1 MSLLKKREIDIMVTY
16 AMSLDANQVLVLDFE
31 NSTRDDA
38 KISQVA
44 KTPDELG
51 AWLLEAN
58 VAAFELENGVGAAGP
73 QEKYVWDFNNEVQDP
88 LAIARLV
95 GHYFYSCCF
104 SKSWY
109 FSDQREFANGLI
121 NYALQD
127 FPGYEEAT
135 WEV

>member
-1 MSLLKKREIDIMVTY
+1 MSLLKKREIDIIVTY
-16 AMSLDANQVLVLDFE
+16 AMSLDANQVLVLDYE
-31 NSTRDDA
+31 GSTRDNA

-51 AWLLEAN
+51 AWLIEAN
-58 VAAFELENGVGAAGP
+58 VLAFETENGAGAAGP

-88 LAIARLV
+88 LALAKLF
-95 GHYFYSCCF
+95 GHYYYHSIFGRG
-104 SKSWY
+104 WY
-109 FSDQREFANGLI
+109 FSDQREFINGLI

-127 FPGYEEAT
+127 LPGYAEAT